1 MGDEMIQ
8 GIGIDLCDITRI
20 EKALKHKGFKERV
33 FSEEEIEYAESK
45 AMPARHFAA
54 SFAAKEAMAKA
65 TGWGIIGLGLNS
77 LYVRR
82 TKNGPK
88 FIFSEETAEKLY
100 KFNISNV
107 LLSISYEG
115 DMAVAMVVLE
125 KRNA

>member
-1 MGDEMIQ
+1 MGDEMIH

-20 EKALKHKGFKERV
+20 EKALRHKGFKERV

-45 AMPARHFAA
+45 AVPARHFAA

-65 TGWGIIGLGLNS
+65 TGWGIVGLGLNS
-77 LYVRR
+77 LYVKR

-88 FIFSEETAEKLY
+88 FIFNEETTVKLEKL
-100 KFNISNV
+100 NVSNV
-107 LLSISYEG
+107 FLSISHEG
-115 DMAVAMVVLE
+115 DMAAAMVVLE